1 MTHTADGEAQGLHRG
16 PLVGLRV
23 LELADEKGQFCG
35 KLMADLGADVIKI
48 ESPGGQSTRS
58 VGPFLD
64 DIPHR
69 ERSLS
74 FWHYNT
80 SKRGITLNLETPPG
94 GELFRR
100 LVAKAD
106 ILLETYP
113 PGHLPELGLGYAELS
128 PLNPRLIMCSLTPF
142 GQTGPWR
149 HYQTSD
155 LLQLAAGG
163 QMGCC
168 GYDPE
173 DVPNAPPIAPDG
185 GNAWHIASHFAYIAI
200 MAAVCYRDVTGEGQY
215 IDASVHEACALT
227 TEAAVPTYIYTGQV
241 VRRHTGR
248 AAAAEKTEPTQY
260 ITRDGAWLNTTR
272 SGFNLTPARLRR
284 LAEWMD
290 KYSLA
295 QDLLDEKYQSTTAI
309 QANVSHIAAVL
320 ETFLASIPLEEAW
333 HGGQAL
339 GLPWGAIRSMDEII
353 EDQHLQD
360 RGFFVEVS
368 HPELGRSFIY
378 PGPAARYSQSPW
390 RISRR
395 APVIGEH
402 NAEIFCDELGL
413 SKAELVVLAE
423 SGVV

>member
-1 MTHTADGEAQGLHRG
+1 MTPVAEGGASGSHPG
-16 PLVGLRV
+16 PLAGLRV

-48 ESPGGQSTRS
+48 EPPGGQSTRS

-80 SKRGITLNLETPPG
+80 SKRGITLNLEAPEG
-94 GELFRR
+94 RALFRR
-100 LVAKAD
+100 LVPQAD
-106 ILLETYP
+106 IILETYP
-113 PGHLPELGLGYAELS
+113 PGYLPSLALGYDELS
-128 PLNPRLIMCSLTPF
+128 RLHPSVIMCSLTPF

-149 HYQTSD
+149 DYQTSD

-173 DVPNAPPIAPDG
+173 DVPDAPPIAPGG
-185 GNAWHIASHFAYIAI
+185 GNAWHIGSHFAYIAI
-200 MAAVCYRDVTGEGQY
+200 MAAVCFRDLSGEGQY
-215 IDASVHEACALT
+215 IDASIHEACALT
-227 TEAAVPTYIYTGQV
+227 TEAAVPTYIYTGKV
-241 VRRHTGR
+241 VQRHTGR
-248 AAAAEKTEPTQY
+248 AAAVEKSDPTQFV
-260 ITRDGAWLNTTR
+260 TRDGAWLNTTR

-290 KYSLA
+290 KYGLA
-295 QDLLDEKYQSTTAI
+295 QDLLDAKYQSPATI
-309 QANVSHIAAVL
+309 QANVPHIAAAL
-320 ETFLASIPLEEAW
+320 ETFFANIPLEEAW
-333 HGGQAL
+333 HGGQEL
-339 GLPWGAIRSMDEII
+339 GLPWGAIRSMDEIL
-353 EDQHLQD
+353 DDHHLRD
-360 RGFFVEVS
+360 RIFFTEVS
-368 HPELGRSFIY
+368 HPELCRSFIY
-378 PGPAARYSQSPW
+378 PGPAALYSQSPW

-395 APVIGEH
+395 APLIGEH
-402 NAEIFCDELGL
+402 NAEVFCGELGL
-413 SKAELVVLAE
+413 SKAELAVLAE